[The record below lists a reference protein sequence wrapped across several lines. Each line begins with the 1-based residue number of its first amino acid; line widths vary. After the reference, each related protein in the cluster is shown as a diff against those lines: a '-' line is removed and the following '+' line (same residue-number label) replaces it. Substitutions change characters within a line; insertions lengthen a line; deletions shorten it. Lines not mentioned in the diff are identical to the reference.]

1 MPEAAQ
7 SFNPSHLPAGEL
19 EALQNH
25 YLPKPYT
32 IERIIKH
39 TNEEWAFKVPV
50 DFEGGFDKFVEV
62 SLPMAGECPISISDF
77 GEGWIEL
84 VIRRVGKVTTELFK
98 LKEGDTL
105 YIRGP
110 MGNGYPVKE
119 EFAGK
124 NLTVIAGGTGVAPAR
139 SVINY
144 FMRSPDQIQNMD
156 VIVGFRSRDHILF
169 HDDIKVW
176 SELFNTIVTL
186 DQGDTEQGDK
196 VGLVTA
202 CLDDLDYSE
211 PENHHY
217 VVVGPPMMI
226 KFTVKGLLE
235 NGAREDRIWVS
246 HERRMACAVGK
257 CGHCRVGN
265 TYICLDGPVF
275 RYDRSK
281 HLID

>member
-1 MPEAAQ
+1 MLNAAQ
-7 SFNPSHLPAGEL
+7 TVNPAELPEQAFE
-19 EALQNH
+19 NH

-32 IERIIKH
+32 IEKIIRH
-39 TNEEWAFKVPV
+39 TRDEWAFRVPV

-62 SLPMAGECPISISDF
+62 SLPLAGECPISISDF
-77 GEGWIEL
+77 GPGWVEL
-84 VIRRVGKVTTELFK
+84 VVRRVGKVTTELFK
-98 LKEGDTL
+98 LAEGDTIFL
-105 YIRGP
+105 RGP

-119 EFAGK
+119 EFVGK

-144 FMRSPDQIQNMD
+144 FMRNRDQIQDMD
-156 VIVGFRSRDHILF
+156 VIVGFRSREHVLF
-169 HDDIKVW
+169 ADDIEIWK
-176 SELFNTIVTL
+176 EKFNTTVTL
-186 DQGDTEQGDK
+186 DQGDPDRGEK

-202 CLDDLDYSE
+202 YLNGLNYDE

-275 RYDRSK
+275 RYDLSK
-281 HLID
+281 HLVD